1 MINSSKSAW
10 MYKLQ
15 SINKKQK
22 VYSKL
27 LARSKARISN
37 LPRYAVLPDCFRAID
52 FAAQQLK
59 LRCLSFIFFYL
70 HSLINAIAY
79 IEAAHVLFL
88 YIETPAPESIWN
100 DNIVIAC

>member
-1 MINSSKSAW
+1 

-22 VYSKL
+22 VYCKL
-27 LARSKARISN
+27 LAQSKARISN
-37 LPRYAVLPDCFRAID
+37 FPRYAVLPDCFRAID

-59 LRCLSFIFFYL
+59 MRYVCHLFFFHL

-88 YIETPAPESIWN
+88 YIETPAPESI
-100 DNIVIAC
+100 